1 MFHGNGGKE
10 SSHFENLL
18 HAKWS
23 NFAKKKT
30 KKSTKFS
37 GMLGEDEKKI
47 RENFV
52 KNFKRVTKQIG
63 KRLLPGSGETDCNVS
78 RVLLY
83 SADSGIGPIK

>member
-1 MFHGNGGKE
+1 
-10 SSHFENLL
+10 
-18 HAKWS
+18 
-23 NFAKKKT
+23 
-30 KKSTKFS
+30 
-37 GMLGEDEKKI
+37 MLGEDEKKI